1 MYCLRW
7 QQSAIFTE
15 KKSPK
20 TLAQQHSEQLVG
32 APADHL
38 ATKEPD
44 ISPRSQKKHT
54 TVKKRVNI
62 GLKFVRWLEKLL
74 KTDHNVSFQSIKD
87 EATARK

>member
-54 TVKKRVNI
+54 TVKKESEYWIEICQVAGETTQN
-62 GLKFVRWLEKLL
+62 G
-74 KTDHNVSFQSIKD
+74 S
-87 EATARK
+87 